1 MQRFEGTATTGPVGT
16 IGRYAL
22 HDRIASG
29 GMASVHLGRLQGEGG
44 FARIVAIKRLHP
56 HLGQDPAFVSMFLD
70 EARLV
75 ARIRHPNVVPTLDV
89 IAADGE
95 MLLVMEYVP
104 GESLSRLAG
113 TMSARGERIPVRIAA
128 AIVCSALHGL
138 HAAHEARDERGEPLH
153 IVHRDVSPQN
163 ILVGI
168 DGVTRLLDFG
178 VAKARSR
185 LAETR
190 DGELK
195 GKLAYM
201 APEQLREREADS
213 TADVY
218 AAGVVLWEA
227 LTGQRLYG
235 EAMEAALVER
245 ILYGEVQPPSAV
257 VPELPAAIDAVVLR
271 ALARERSD
279 RYPTARAMAEAVEA
293 ALGIASMNEVSAWI
307 SGVAGTELGRRAALV
322 ARVESARDEVSD
334 RRPSHGAQAVS
345 GNDEGPTERTL
356 PRGARL
362 GVGIAAAVMLVAGFL
377 VARSFASPAA
387 SAPPASS
394 APDVATSAASANGVA
409 SRASG
414 SVAPA
419 VPAAEAA
426 SVVRAPGPVADS
438 GVVVAPAAPRAP
450 ATVRA
455 RGHGGKTRNASS
467 LPDGLPSDRE

>member
-1 MQRFEGTATTGPVGT
+1 VQRFEGTATTGAVGT

-29 GMASVHLGRLQGEGG
+29 GMASVHLGRLRGEGG

-56 HLGQDPAFVSMFLD
+56 HLGQDPTFVSMFLD

-95 MLLVMEYVP
+95 MLLVMEYVS

-113 TMSARGERIPVRIAA
+113 TMSARGERMPVRIAA
-128 AIVCSALHGL
+128 AILCGALHGL
-138 HAAHEARDERGEPLH
+138 HAAHEARDERGEPLY

-163 ILVGI
+163 ILVGV
-168 DGVTRLLDFG
+168 DGATRLLDFG

-201 APEQLREREADS
+201 APEQLREREADR
-213 TADVY
+213 TTDVY
-218 AAGVVLWEA
+218 ASGVVLWEA

-245 ILYGEVQPPSAV
+245 ILYGEVQPPSSV
-257 VPELPAAIDAVVLR
+257 VPALPAAIDAVVLR
-271 ALARERSD
+271 ALSRERGD
-279 RYPTARAMAEAVEA
+279 RYPTAREMAEAVEA
-293 ALGIASMNEVSAWI
+293 ALGSASMNEVSAWVTE
-307 SGVAGTELGRRAALV
+307 VAGTELARRASLV
-322 ARVESARDEVSD
+322 AQVESSREPVSG
-334 RRPSHGAQAVS
+334 RRPSQVAPMVS
-345 GNDEGPTERTL
+345 GVEEGPTERTF
-356 PRGARL
+356 PRGARI
-362 GVGIAAAVMLVAGFL
+362 GVGVAAAVMVAAGFL
-377 VARSFASPAA
+377 VARSFAP
-387 SAPPASS
+387 
-394 APDVATSAASANGVA
+394 SAAET
-409 SRASG
+409 
-414 SVAPA
+414 APA
-419 VPAAEAA
+419 VPSASAVASSARRAVASAAPTGETA
-426 SVVRAPGPVADS
+426 SVTSPQPPVEDS
-438 GVVVAPAAPRAP
+438 GVVLAPAAPRAP
-450 ATVRA
+450 ATVRV